1 VPASAGAFTVAVT
14 EKMRP
19 IARRLFQQSAN
30 DVANER
36 RGDYQTSDL
45 KFNVL
50 MNMLDLDLAEFSPRS
65 GD

>member
-1 VPASAGAFTVAVT
+1 VAVT

-19 IARRLFQQSAN
+19 IARRLFQQSTN
-30 DVANER
+30 DVADER
-36 RGDYQTSDL
+36 CSDYHTINL

-50 MNMLDLDLAEFSPRS
+50 MNILGLELPEFPPLP